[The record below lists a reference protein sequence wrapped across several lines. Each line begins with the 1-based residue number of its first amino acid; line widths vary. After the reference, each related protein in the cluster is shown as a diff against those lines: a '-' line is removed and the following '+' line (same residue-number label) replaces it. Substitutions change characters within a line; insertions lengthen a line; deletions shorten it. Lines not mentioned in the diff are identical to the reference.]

1 MCLIK
6 IYSIKETQSSPFYL
20 RGLIL
25 SSRFY
30 FYELIFDVTVN
41 IQTYFRLFI
50 FFEKP
55 ISNEKNDML
64 TLIFIKKK
72 KKNHRNT

>member
-1 MCLIK
+1 MYLIK

-25 SSRFY
+25 PSRFY
-30 FYELIFDVTVN
+30 FYDLIFDVTVS
-41 IQTYFRLFI
+41 IQIYFRSFFF

-55 ISNEKNDML
+55 ISNEKNGM
-64 TLIFIKKK
+64 
-72 KKNHRNT
+72 

>member
-6 IYSIKETQSSPFYL
+6 IYSIKKTQSSPFYL

-25 SSRFY
+25 PSRFY
-30 FYELIFDVTVN
+30 FYNLIFDVTVS
-41 IQTYFRLFI
+41 IQIYFRLFFFS

-55 ISNEKNDML
+55 ISNEKNGM
-64 TLIFIKKK
+64 
-72 KKNHRNT
+72 